1 MGLDAVWQQCA
12 YIATQVW
19 AWLSYEAG
27 AHPFLFLGIA
37 IVIVSAWILYKAEA
51 RTK

>member
-1 MGLDAVWQQCA
+1 MWQQLENSV
-12 YIATQVW
+12 TQLW
-19 AWLSYEAG
+19 NWLRYEAS

-37 IVIVSAWILYKAEA
+37 IVIISAWLLYKAEV